1 MFPNWLLVAISIS
14 YIGLLFLMA
23 FLGDKY
29 RGKWFSGQHTII
41 YSLSLGV
48 YCTSWG
54 FLGTAG
60 QAANNSF
67 AYLPVYIAPIL
78 LFIFAW
84 PFIQRVIRVCLKL
97 NITSIAD
104 LLAARFGKSPLLAV
118 VVTFV
123 ALFGTLPYIA
133 LQQKAIVNSYEILR
147 QDHLLSSWQLGLVV
161 SLILAG
167 FTIVFGVRAID
178 VTERHPGMML
188 AIAFESLVKLIAY
201 LTIGIFVSFFLFDSP
216 MEIWQKATEIKPIA
230 TEFTYPNF
238 ISLFGLLIIVMSAF
252 LCLPRQF
259 QVLIVELKSQK
270 HVLWSR
276 WTFPLYVLV
285 FAFFATPLGQAGNIL
300 YGDSL
305 QSDAYVLFLPVFSG
319 DIWLG
324 LFSFLGAISAASSM
338 VIISTIALSTMLS
351 NEIVFPTLF
360 KINNIQSNDFHKF
373 RSHLLNI
380 RKALVL
386 LVIFLSY
393 GMFLIAPPD
402 TLASLGEVAFGA
414 IAQIGPALFAAFL
427 WRRVTLIG
435 VLVGISS
442 GFALWLVLNLLPQL
456 GLYGHPFAGS
466 GYSMT
471 TMATL
476 VGLFVNVMA
485 IWLVSSFTRQ
495 SVHEQMQ
502 IGHFIERPELDKA
515 LPEVPKHVNPTELE
529 LLVARFIGKDKAAQ
543 GFYSFFSCQPQPI
556 QDKNAHNQALIFFTE
571 NMLASVMGSASAR
584 LVLSCALHG
593 RDIAIEDVAQLVEE
607 ASSHR
612 KEFSRSVLHSAIEN
626 ASEGISVIDKDLN
639 LVAWNQ
645 QYLSLF
651 NYPDDLIYIGC
662 PVRQLIE
669 YNLKFGKG
677 YIPNLDEQV
686 ERRLNFLRQ
695 GSRHATERIQPDGKT
710 IRIQGNPIPGGGF
723 VMIFSDIS
731 MYREA
736 EKLLKEKNLDLEAR
750 VFERTKRL
758 EQANLQLAK
767 SNAELAEALQK
778 VEQAH
783 QKKSQYLKACSHDL
797 LQPLSAARLFSSAF
811 VQGGQLSNKQKQ
823 QIGYIDNA
831 LQVANELLL
840 DLNEVSRIEGGTVV
854 PEITEFA
861 LQEVLDSLVEEFSA
875 MANTTEAEFKC
886 IKTKLWV
893 RSDKVLL
900 RRILQNLISNA
911 FRYAGG
917 GRILLGCR
925 RHGDT
930 IAIQV
935 VDDGPGI
942 PDDKQAVIFEQF
954 TRLQHSGHEG
964 VNGLG
969 LGLNI
974 AQGLAELMQHR
985 LTLSSKV
992 NQGSIFSLSLNAVTP
1007 KLVEEHS
1014 SQPDILTLNG
1024 VHVLCV
1030 DDDPN
1035 VLAGMEEL
1043 LKGWKCQV
1051 YTASSAQQAK
1061 ACVGQFASKIDIVLM
1076 DYQLENNQNGL
1087 DLMAELQAMSSRP
1100 IPAILITATIDE
1112 EVVQRTKELGYGYL
1126 RKIIKPIALR
1136 AVMSATLANSLHNNY
1151 SAQPSPHFNLV
1162 DPLTD

>member
-1 MFPNWLLVAISIS
+1 MFPNWLLVTISIS

-23 FLGDKY
+23 FLGDRY
-29 RGKWFSGQHTII
+29 REKLFSQQHTII

-60 QAANNSF
+60 QAASNSF
-67 AYLPVYIAPIL
+67 SYLPVYIAPIL

-123 ALFGTLPYIA
+123 ALVGTLPYIA

-188 AIAFESLVKLIAY
+188 AIAFESFVKLVAY
-201 LTIGIFVSFFLFDSP
+201 LSIGIFVSFYLFDSP
-216 MEIWQKATEIKPIA
+216 LEIWRKASETSPI
-230 TEFTYPNF
+230 TTQFTYPNL
-238 ISLFGLLIIVMSAF
+238 ISMFGLLFIVMSAF

-259 QVLIVELKSQK
+259 QVLIVELKDQK
-270 HVLWSR
+270 HALWSR
-276 WTFPLYVLV
+276 WTFPLYILV
-285 FAFFATPLGQAGNIL
+285 FAFFATPLGQAGNLL

-305 QSDAYVLFLPVFSG
+305 QSDAYVLFLPAFSG
-319 DIWLG
+319 EIWLG

-351 NEIVFPTLF
+351 NEVVFPTLF
-360 KINNIQSNDFHKF
+360 KINNIQSADFHKF

-386 LVIFLSY
+386 FVIFLSY

-435 VLVGISS
+435 VLIGISS
-442 GFALWLVLNLLPQL
+442 GFGLWLVLNLLPQL
-456 GLYGHPFAGS
+456 GMYPHPFAGTE
-466 GYSMT
+466 YSMT
-471 TMATL
+471 TLATL
-476 VGLFVNVMA
+476 VGLFVNITA

-502 IGHFIERPELDKA
+502 IGHFFERTELDK
-515 LPEVPKHVNPTELE
+515 LTPEVPKHVNPTELE
-529 LLVARFIGKDKAAQ
+529 LLVARFVGKDKAAQ
-543 GFYSFFSCQPQPI
+543 GFYTFFSCQPNPI
-556 QDKNAHNQALIFFTE
+556 LDKNSHNQALISFTE

-584 LVLSCALHG
+584 LVISCALHG

-612 KEFSRSVLHSAIEN
+612 TAFSRSVLHSAIEN
-626 ASEGISVIDKDLN
+626 AGEGISVIDKDLN

-645 QYLSLF
+645 YYLKLF
-651 NYPDDLIYIGC
+651 NYPEDLIYIGC

-669 YNLKFGKG
+669 YNLSQGQH
-677 YIPNLDEQV
+677 YPHNLEEQV
-686 ERRLNFLRQ
+686 EKRLTFLRQ
-695 GSRHATERIQPDGKT
+695 GSHHSSERVQADGKT
-710 IRIQGNPIPGGGF
+710 IRIQGNPIPDGGF
-723 VMIFSDIS
+723 VMIFSDIT

-750 VFERTKRL
+750 VFERTKKL
-758 EQANLQLAK
+758 EQTNLQLAK
-767 SNAELAEALQK
+767 SNEELAEALQK
-778 VEQAH
+778 IEQAH

-811 VQGGQLSNKQKQ
+811 VQNGQLSRKQKQ
-823 QIGYIDNA
+823 QIGYIDNS

-840 DLNEVSRIEGGTVV
+840 DLNEVSRIESGTIV
-854 PEITEFA
+854 PEIADFP
-861 LQEVLDSLVEEFSA
+861 LQEVLDSLVDEFSA
-875 MANTTEAEFKC
+875 LATHSQVEFKC
-886 IKTKLWV
+886 VSTRAWI

-911 FRYAGG
+911 FRYAGEG
-917 GRILLGCR
+917 KIVLGCR
-925 RHGDT
+925 HRGDQF
-930 IAIQV
+930 AIQV
-935 VDDGPGI
+935 VDNGPGI
-942 PDDKQAVIFEQF
+942 PDEKQLEIFEQF
-954 TRLQHSGHEG
+954 TRLQHSGHDG

-974 AQGLAELMQHR
+974 AQGLAELMQHN
-985 LTLSSKV
+985 LSLSSKLGS
-992 NQGSIFSLSLNAVTP
+992 GSIFSLQLDKAPPQQQLDTIAP
-1007 KLVEEHS
+1007 KA
-1014 SQPDILTLNG
+1014 DILTLNG
-1024 VHVLCV
+1024 VHVLCI
-1030 DDDPN
+1030 DNDLN
-1035 VLAGMEEL
+1035 VLEGMKAL
-1043 LKGWKCQV
+1043 LTGWKCHV
-1051 YTASSAQQAK
+1051 STASNPDEANKVINQY
-1061 ACVGQFASKIDIVLM
+1061 GSKIDIVLV
-1076 DYQLENNQNGL
+1076 DYQLEDNQNGL
-1087 DLMAELQAMSSRP
+1087 DLMAQLQQKLTKP
-1100 IPAILITATIDE
+1100 VPAILITATIDE
-1112 EVVQRTKELGYGYL
+1112 NVVLQTKALGYGYL

-1136 AVMSATLANSLHNNY
+1136 AVMSATLANSLHTNY
-1151 SAQPSPHFNLV
+1151 SAQTPSY
-1162 DPLTD
+1162 

>member
-1 MFPNWLLVAISIS
+1 MFPNWLLVTISIS

-23 FLGDKY
+23 FIGDKY
-29 RGKWFSGQHTII
+29 RDKLFKQQHKII

-84 PFIQRVIRVCLKL
+84 PFIQRVIRVCLRL

-104 LLAARFGKSPLLAV
+104 LLASRFGKSPLLAV
-118 VVTFV
+118 VVTLV

-167 FTIVFGVRAID
+167 FTIIFGVRAID

-216 MEIWQKATEIKPIA
+216 LEIWRQASAISPIT
-230 TEFTYPNF
+230 TEFAYPNI
-238 ISLFGLLIIVMSAF
+238 ISMFGLLFIVMSAF

-259 QVLIVELKSQK
+259 QVLIVELKEQK
-270 HVLWSR
+270 HALWSR

-305 QSDAYVLFLPVFSG
+305 QSDAYVLFLPTVNG
-319 DIWLG
+319 DLWLG

-351 NEIVFPTLF
+351 NEVVFPTLF
-360 KINNIQSNDFHKF
+360 KINNIHSDDFHKF

-386 LVIFLSY
+386 VVIFMSY

-402 TLASLGEVAFGA
+402 TLSSLGEVAFGA
-414 IAQIGPALFAAFL
+414 IAQIGPALIAAFL

-435 VLVGISS
+435 VLVGISA
-442 GFALWLVLNLLPQL
+442 GFSLWLTLNLLPQL
-456 GLYGHPFAGS
+456 GLYPHPFAGS
-466 GYSMT
+466 DYSMT

-476 VGLFVNVMA
+476 VGLFVNIMA

-502 IGHFIERPELDKA
+502 IAHFIERPELDK
-515 LPEVPKHVNPTELE
+515 LQQEVPKNVNPTELE
-529 LLVARFIGKDKAAQ
+529 LLVARFVGKDKAAQ
-543 GFYSFFSCQPQPI
+543 GFYHFFACQPQPI
-556 QDKNAHNQALIFFTE
+556 VDKNAHNQALIFYTE

-584 LVLSCALHG
+584 LVLSYALNG
-593 RDIAIEDVAQLVEE
+593 RDIAIEDVAQLVEV

-612 KEFSRSVLHSAIEN
+612 MEFSRSVLHSAIEN
-626 ASEGISVIDKDLN
+626 ASEGISVIDRDLK

-645 QYLSLF
+645 HYLNLF

-662 PVRQLIE
+662 PVSQLIE
-669 YNLKFGKG
+669 YNLSVGKR
-677 YIPNLDEQV
+677 YIANLDEQV

-695 GSRHATERIQPDGKT
+695 GSHHSTERVQPDGKT
-710 IRIQGNPIPGGGF
+710 IRIQGNPIPDGGF
-723 VMIFSDIS
+723 VMIFSDITI
-731 MYREA
+731 YREA

-750 VFERTKRL
+750 VHERTKKM
-758 EQANLQLAK
+758 EQANAQLAQ
-767 SNAELAEALQK
+767 SNAELAQALKK

-811 VQGGQLSNKQKQ
+811 VQNGQLSAKQKQ

-840 DLNEVSRIEGGTVV
+840 DLNEVSRIESGTIV
-854 PEITEFA
+854 PEITDFA
-861 LQEVLDSLVEEFSA
+861 LQEVLDSLKEEFSA
-875 MANTTEAEFKC
+875 MAAASKVKFKLINTSV
-886 IKTKLWV
+886 WV
-893 RSDKVLL
+893 CSDKVLL
-900 RRILQNLISNA
+900 RRILQNLVSNA
-911 FRYAGG
+911 FRYAGNG
-917 GRILLGCR
+917 KIVLGCR
-925 RHGDT
+925 RQSAGVLV
-930 IAIQV
+930 QV

-942 PDDKQAVIFEQF
+942 PTDKQAMIFEQF
-954 TRLQHSGHEG
+954 TRLQHSGHDG

-974 AQGLAELMQHR
+974 AQGLAGLLQHQ
-985 LTLSSKV
+985 LTLSSEV
-992 NQGSIFSLSLNAVTP
+992 GSGSIFSLAVQT
-1007 KLVEEHS
+1007 VCA
-1014 SQPDILTLNG
+1014 QPNTTMATQADILTLNG
-1024 VHVLCV
+1024 VHVLVV
-1030 DDDPN
+1030 DNDPN
-1035 VLAGMEEL
+1035 VLKGMTEL
-1043 LKGWKCQV
+1043 LAGWRCQV
-1051 YTASSAQQAK
+1051 YGASTPEQAK
-1061 ACVGQFASKIDIVLM
+1061 ALFKQYVANIDIVLM
-1076 DYQLENNQNGL
+1076 DYQLDDNQNGL
-1087 DLMAELQAMSSRP
+1087 DLMSQLQALSP
-1100 IPAILITATIDE
+1100 HPVPAVLITATIDE
-1112 EVVQRTKELGYGYL
+1112 SVVLQAKSLGYGYL

-1136 AVMSATLANSLHNNY
+1136 AVMSATLASSLHNNY
-1151 SAQPSPHFNLV
+1151 SAPTSTNYVTSEREP
-1162 DPLTD
+1162 

>member
-1 MFPNWLLVAISIS
+1 MFPNWLLVTISIS

-29 RGKWFSGQHTII
+29 REKLFKQQHTII

-60 QAANNSF
+60 QAASNSF
-67 AYLPVYIAPIL
+67 SYLPVYIAPIL
-78 LFIFAW
+78 LFMFAW
-84 PFIQRVIRVCLKL
+84 PFIQRIIRVCLKL

-104 LLAARFGKSPLLAV
+104 LLAARFGKSQLLAT

-133 LQQKAIVNSYEILR
+133 LQLKAIVNSYEILR

-167 FTIVFGVRAID
+167 FTIIFGVRAID

-188 AIAFESLVKLIAY
+188 AIAFESFVKLIAY

-216 MEIWQKATEIKPIA
+216 MDIWRQANETLPVS
-230 TEFTYPNF
+230 TEFTYPNMV
-238 ISLFGLLIIVMSAF
+238 SMFGLLFIVMSAF

-259 QVLIVELKSQK
+259 QVLIVELKEQK
-270 HVLWSR
+270 HALWSR
-276 WTFPLYVLV
+276 WTFPIYILV
-285 FAFFATPLGQAGNIL
+285 FAFFAMPLGQAGNIL

-305 QSDAYVLFLPVFSG
+305 QSDAYVLFLPAFSG
-319 DIWLG
+319 DAWLG

-351 NEIVFPTLF
+351 NEVVFPTLF
-360 KINNIQSNDFHKF
+360 KVTNIQSTDFHKF
-373 RSHLLNI
+373 RTHLLNI
-380 RKALVL
+380 RKALIL
-386 LVIFLSY
+386 FVIFLSY
-393 GMFLIAPPD
+393 GMFLLAPPD

-435 VLVGISS
+435 VLAGISS
-442 GFALWLVLNLLPQL
+442 GFTLWLTLNLLPQL
-456 GLYGHPFAGS
+456 GLYPHPFAGS
-466 GYSMT
+466 EYSMT

-476 VGLFVNVMA
+476 VGLFANITM
-485 IWLVSSFTRQ
+485 IWIVSSFTRQ

-502 IGHFIERPELDKA
+502 IAHFIERPDLAKLQPA
-515 LPEVPKHVNPTELE
+515 LPKYINPTELE
-529 LLVARFIGKDKAAQ
+529 LLVARFIGQEKAAQ
-543 GFYSFFSCQPQPI
+543 GFHAFFSTQQPI
-556 QDKNAHNQALIFFTE
+556 SDKAAHNQALTFYTE

-584 LVLSCALHG
+584 LVISCALNG

-612 KEFSRSVLHSAIEN
+612 TEFSRNVLHSAIEN

-645 QYLSLF
+645 HYLNLF
-651 NYPDDLIYIGC
+651 SYPDDLVYIGC
-662 PVRQLIE
+662 PVKQLIKF
-669 YNLKFGKG
+669 NLSHA
-677 YIPNLDEQV
+677 YPLQHDLAQQV
-686 ERRLNFLRQ
+686 ERRLAYLRQ
-695 GSRHATERIQPDGKT
+695 GSRHSTERVQPDGKT
-710 IRIQGNPIPGGGF
+710 IRIEGNPIPDGGF
-723 VMIFSDIS
+723 VMIFSDIT

-736 EKLLKEKNLDLEAR
+736 EKLLKEQNLDLEAR
-750 VFERTKRL
+750 VYERTKKL
-758 EQANLQLAK
+758 EQANLSLEHTNQ
-767 SNAELAEALQK
+767 ELAVALQK

-811 VQGGQLSNKQKQ
+811 LQDSQLSRKQQQ
-823 QIGYIDNA
+823 QIGYIDNS

-840 DLNEVSRIEGGTVV
+840 DLNEISRIESGTII

-861 LQEVLDSLVEEFSA
+861 LQEVIDSLVDEFGAIAATSSVKFKFI
-875 MANTTEAEFKC
+875 NTQ
-886 IKTKLWV
+886 LWV
-893 RSDKVLL
+893 KSDKVLL

-911 FRYAGG
+911 FRYAGKG
-917 GRILLGCR
+917 KILLGYR
-925 RHGDT
+925 RHGDN
-930 IAIQV
+930 ISIQV

-942 PDDKQAVIFEQF
+942 PKEKQKVIFEQF
-954 TRLQHSGHEG
+954 TRLQHSGHDG

-974 AQGLAELMQHR
+974 SQGLASLLNHQ
-985 LTLSSKV
+985 LTLSSKEEK
-992 NQGSIFSLSLNAVTP
+992 GSIFSLRLTTVQPQQLAP
-1007 KLVEEHS
+1007 KAPV
-1014 SQPDILTLNG
+1014 DILTLNG
-1024 VHVLCV
+1024 VHVSCV
-1030 DDDPN
+1030 DNDPN
-1035 VLAGMEEL
+1035 VLAGMVQL
-1043 LKGWKCQV
+1043 LNSWNCHV
-1051 YTASSAQQAK
+1051 YQASSAQQAK
-1061 ACVGQFASKIDIVLM
+1061 KEFAKHAHKIDIVLM
-1076 DYQLENNQNGL
+1076 DYQLEDDQNGL
-1087 DLMAELQAMSSRP
+1087 NLMLELQQQTDLAL
-1100 IPAILITATIDE
+1100 PAILITATIDE
-1112 EVVQRTKELGYGYL
+1112 TVVNRAKELGYGYL

-1136 AVMSATLANSLHNNY
+1136 AVMSATLAKNLHSNY
-1151 SAQPSPHFNLV
+1151 SASKTSNYTVEEEL
-1162 DPLTD
+1162 

>member
-1 MFPNWLLVAISIS
+1 MFPNWLLVTISIS

-23 FLGDKY
+23 FLGDRY
-29 RGKWFSGQHTII
+29 REKLFKQQHTII

-60 QAANNSF
+60 QAASNSF
-67 AYLPVYIAPIL
+67 SYLPVYIAPIL

-84 PFIQRVIRVCLKL
+84 PFIQRIIRVCLKL

-104 LLAARFGKSPLLAV
+104 LLAARFGKSQLLAT

-133 LQQKAIVNSYEILR
+133 LQLKAIVNSYEILR

-167 FTIVFGVRAID
+167 FTIIFGVRAID

-188 AIAFESLVKLIAY
+188 AIAFESFVKLIAY

-216 MEIWQKATEIKPIA
+216 MDIWRQANETLPVS
-230 TEFTYPNF
+230 TEFTYPNMV
-238 ISLFGLLIIVMSAF
+238 SMFGLLFIVMSAF

-259 QVLIVELKSQK
+259 QVLIVELKEQK
-270 HVLWSR
+270 HALWSR
-276 WTFPLYVLV
+276 WTFPLYILV
-285 FAFFATPLGQAGNIL
+285 FAFFAMPLGQAGSIL

-305 QSDAYVLFLPVFSG
+305 QSDAYVLFLPAFSG
-319 DIWLG
+319 DAWLG

-351 NEIVFPTLF
+351 NEVVFPTLF
-360 KINNIQSNDFHKF
+360 KVTNIQSTDFHKF

-380 RKALVL
+380 RKGLIL
-386 LVIFLSY
+386 FVIFLSY
-393 GMFLIAPPD
+393 GMFLLAPPD

-435 VLVGISS
+435 VLAGISS
-442 GFALWLVLNLLPQL
+442 GFTLWLTLNLFPQL
-456 GLYGHPFAGS
+456 GLYSHPFAGS
-466 GYSMT
+466 EYSMT

-476 VGLFVNVMA
+476 VGLFANITM
-485 IWLVSSFTRQ
+485 IWIVSSFTRQ

-502 IGHFIERPELDKA
+502 IAHFIERPDLAKLQPA
-515 LPEVPKHVNPTELE
+515 LPKYINPTELE
-529 LLVARFIGKDKAAQ
+529 LLVARFIGKEKATQGFHAFFSAQQPISDKAA
-543 GFYSFFSCQPQPI
+543 Y
-556 QDKNAHNQALIFFTE
+556 NQALTFHTE

-584 LVLSCALHG
+584 LVISCALNG

-612 KEFSRSVLHSAIEN
+612 TEFSRSVLHSAIEN

-645 QYLSLF
+645 HYLNLF
-651 NYPDDLIYIGC
+651 SYPDDLVYIGS
-662 PVRQLIE
+662 PVKQLIKF
-669 YNLKFGKG
+669 NLSHA
-677 YIPNLDEQV
+677 YPLQHDLAQQV
-686 ERRLNFLRQ
+686 ERRLAYLRQ
-695 GSRHATERIQPDGKT
+695 GSRHSTERVQPDGKT
-710 IRIQGNPIPGGGF
+710 IRIEGNPIPDGGF

-736 EKLLKEKNLDLEAR
+736 EKLLKEQNLDLEAR
-750 VFERTKRL
+750 VYERTKKL
-758 EQANLQLAK
+758 EQANLSLEHTNQ
-767 SNAELAEALQK
+767 ELAVALQK

-811 VQGGQLSNKQKQ
+811 LQDSQLSRKQQQ
-823 QIGYIDNA
+823 QIGYIDNS

-840 DLNEVSRIEGGTVV
+840 DLNEISRIESGTII

-861 LQEVLDSLVEEFSA
+861 LQEVIDSLVDEFGAIAATSSVKFKFI
-875 MANTTEAEFKC
+875 NTQ
-886 IKTKLWV
+886 LWV

-911 FRYAGG
+911 FRYAGKG
-917 GRILLGCR
+917 KILLGYR
-925 RHGDT
+925 RHGDD
-930 IAIQV
+930 ISIQV

-942 PDDKQAVIFEQF
+942 PKEKQKVIFEQF
-954 TRLQHSGHEG
+954 TRLQHSGHDG

-974 AQGLAELMQHR
+974 SQGLASLLNHQ
-985 LTLSSKV
+985 LTLSSKEEH
-992 NQGSIFSLSLNAVTP
+992 GSIFSLRLATVKPQQLIP
-1007 KLVEEHS
+1007 KAPV
-1014 SQPDILTLNG
+1014 DILTLSG

-1030 DDDPN
+1030 DNDLN
-1035 VLAGMEEL
+1035 VLAGMVQL
-1043 LKGWKCQV
+1043 LQSWNCRV
-1051 YTASSAQQAK
+1051 YQASSAQQAK
-1061 ACVGQFASKIDIVLM
+1061 QEFAKHAHKIDIVLM
-1076 DYQLENNQNGL
+1076 DYQLEDDHNGL
-1087 DLMAELQAMSSRP
+1087 NLMQELRQQTDLAL
-1100 IPAILITATIDE
+1100 PAILITATIDE
-1112 EVVQRTKELGYGYL
+1112 TVVNRAKELGYGYL

-1136 AVMSATLANSLHNNY
+1136 AVMSATLAKNLHSNY
-1151 SAQPSPHFNLV
+1151 ATSKTSNYTV
-1162 DPLTD
+1162 DEEL

>member
-1 MFPNWLLVAISIS
+1 MFPNWLLVTISIS

-29 RGKWFSGQHTII
+29 REKLFKQQHTII

-60 QAANNSF
+60 QAADNSF
-67 AYLPVYIAPIL
+67 SYLPVYIAPVL

-84 PFIQRVIRVCLKL
+84 PFIQRIIRVCLKL

-104 LLAARFGKSPLLAV
+104 LLAARFGKSQQLAM

-133 LQQKAIVNSYEILR
+133 LQLKAIVNSYEILR

-161 SLILAG
+161 SFILAG
-167 FTIVFGVRAID
+167 FTIIFGVRAID

-188 AIAFESLVKLIAY
+188 AIAFESFVKLVAY
-201 LTIGIFVSFFLFDSP
+201 LTIGVFVSFFLFDSP
-216 MEIWQKATEIKPIA
+216 MEIWRQSSEMSDTS
-230 TEFTYPNF
+230 TSFNYPNMV
-238 ISLFGLLIIVMSAF
+238 SMFGLLFIVTSAF

-259 QVLIVELKSQK
+259 QVLIVELKEQK
-270 HVLWSR
+270 HAIWSR
-276 WTFPLYVLV
+276 WTFPLYILV

-300 YGDSL
+300 YGDSM
-305 QSDAYVLFLPVFSG
+305 QSDAYVLFLPAFSG
-319 DIWLG
+319 DAWLG

-351 NEIVFPTLF
+351 NEVVFPTLF
-360 KINNIQSNDFHKF
+360 KVTNIQSTNFHKF

-380 RKALVL
+380 RKALILV
-386 LVIFLSY
+386 VIFLSY
-393 GMFLIAPPD
+393 GMFLVAPPD

-427 WRRVTLIG
+427 WRRVTLVG
-435 VLVGISS
+435 VLSGIIS
-442 GFALWLVLNLLPQL
+442 GFSLWFCLNLLPQL
-456 GLYGHPFAGS
+456 GLYSHPFAGS
-466 GYSMT
+466 EYSMT

-476 VGLFVNVMA
+476 LGLFVNITM
-485 IWLVSSFTRQ
+485 IWLLSSFTRQ

-502 IGHFIERPELDKA
+502 IAHFIERPDLDK
-515 LPEVPKHVNPTELE
+515 LQPNISRQINPTELE
-529 LLVARFIGKDKAAQ
+529 LLAARFVGKDKAAQ
-543 GFYSFFSCQPQPI
+543 GFHGFFSNQVQPVT
-556 QDKNAHNQALIFFTE
+556 DKASYNQALIFYTE

-584 LVLSCALHG
+584 LVISCALNG
-593 RDIAIEDVAQLVEE
+593 RDIAIEDVAQLVEQ

-612 KEFSRSVLHSAIEN
+612 TEFSRSVLHSAIEN
-626 ASEGISVIDKDLN
+626 ASEGISVIDKELN

-645 QYLSLF
+645 HYLNLF
-651 NYPDDLIYIGC
+651 NYPEELVYIGS
-662 PVRQLIE
+662 PVSQLIE
-669 YNLKFGKG
+669 YNLSHSHRFQHD
-677 YIPNLDEQV
+677 LQQQV
-686 ERRLNFLRQ
+686 ERRLNYLRQ
-695 GSRHATERIQPDGKT
+695 GSRHSTERIQPDGKT
-710 IRIQGNPIPGGGF
+710 IRIEGNPIPDGGF
-723 VMIFSDIS
+723 VMIFSDIT

-750 VFERTKRL
+750 VFERTKKL
-758 EQANLQLAK
+758 EQANLDLEK
-767 SNAELAEALQK
+767 SNQELADALNK
-778 VEQAH
+778 IEQAH

-811 VQGGQLSNKQKQ
+811 VQDSQLTVKQQQ
-823 QIGYIDNA
+823 QIGYIDNS

-840 DLNEVSRIEGGTVV
+840 DLNEVSRIESGTVV

-861 LQEVLDSLVEEFSA
+861 LQELIDSLVDEFGAIAQSSQVKFRHI
-875 MANTTEAEFKC
+875 TTKM
-886 IKTKLWV
+886 WV
-893 RSDKVLL
+893 RSDKTLL

-911 FRYAGG
+911 FRYAGDG
-917 GRILLGCR
+917 TILLGYR
-925 RHGDT
+925 RQEDKLS
-930 IAIQV
+930 IQV

-942 PDDKQAVIFEQF
+942 PTDKQAVIFEQF

-974 AQGLAELMQHR
+974 AQGLAHILSHR
-985 LTLSSKV
+985 LTLSS
-992 NQGSIFSLSLNAVTP
+992 NLGQGSIFSLQLDTVQPHQITTSKTP
-1007 KLVEEHS
+1007 V
-1014 SQPDILTLNG
+1014 DILTLSG

-1030 DDDPN
+1030 DNDPN
-1035 VLAGMEEL
+1035 VLAGMVEL
-1043 LKGWKCQV
+1043 LQSWKCHV
-1051 YTASSAQQAK
+1051 YQATSAQQAK
-1061 ACVGQFASKIDIVLM
+1061 TLFSQHAAHIDIVLM
-1076 DYQLENNQNGL
+1076 DYQLEDNQNGL
-1087 DLMAELQAMSSRP
+1087 NLMQQLQAESDLP
-1100 IPAILITATIDE
+1100 LPAILITATIDE
-1112 EVVQRTKELGYGYL
+1112 AVVLRAKEMGYGYL

-1136 AVMSATLANSLHNNY
+1136 AVMSATLARSLRKNY
-1151 SAQPSPHFNLV
+1151 AAPP
-1162 DPLTD
+1162 TI

>member
-1 MFPNWLLVAISIS
+1 MFPNWLLVTISIS

-29 RGKWFSGQHTII
+29 REKLFKQQHTII

-60 QAANNSF
+60 QAASNSF
-67 AYLPVYIAPIL
+67 SYLPVYIAPIL
-78 LFIFAW
+78 LFMFAW
-84 PFIQRVIRVCLKL
+84 PFIQRIIRVCLKL

-104 LLAARFGKSPLLAV
+104 LLAARFGKSQLLAT

-133 LQQKAIVNSYEILR
+133 LQLKAIVNSYEILR

-167 FTIVFGVRAID
+167 FTIIFGVRAID

-188 AIAFESLVKLIAY
+188 AIAFESFVKLIAY

-216 MEIWQKATEIKPIA
+216 MDIWRQANETLPVS
-230 TEFTYPNF
+230 TEFTYPNMV
-238 ISLFGLLIIVMSAF
+238 SMFGLLFIVMSAF

-259 QVLIVELKSQK
+259 QVLIVELKEQK
-270 HVLWSR
+270 HALWSR
-276 WTFPLYVLV
+276 WTFPLYILV
-285 FAFFATPLGQAGNIL
+285 FAFFAMPLGQAGNIL

-305 QSDAYVLFLPVFSG
+305 QSDAYVLFLPAFSG
-319 DIWLG
+319 DAWLG

-351 NEIVFPTLF
+351 NEVVFPTLF
-360 KINNIQSNDFHKF
+360 KITNIQSTDFHKF
-373 RSHLLNI
+373 RTHLLNI
-380 RKALVL
+380 RKALIL
-386 LVIFLSY
+386 FVIFLSY
-393 GMFLIAPPD
+393 GMFLLAPPD

-435 VLVGISS
+435 VLAGISS
-442 GFALWLVLNLLPQL
+442 GFTLWLTLNLLPQL
-456 GLYGHPFAGS
+456 GLYPHPFAGS
-466 GYSMT
+466 EYSMT
-471 TMATL
+471 TMATM
-476 VGLFVNVMA
+476 VGLFANITM
-485 IWLVSSFTRQ
+485 IWIVSSFTRQ

-502 IGHFIERPELDKA
+502 IGHFIERPDLAKLQPA
-515 LPEVPKHVNPTELE
+515 LPKYINPTELE
-529 LLVARFIGKDKAAQ
+529 LLVARFIGQEKAAQ
-543 GFYSFFSCQPQPI
+543 GFHAFFSTQQPI
-556 QDKNAHNQALIFFTE
+556 SDKAAHNQALTFYTE

-584 LVLSCALHG
+584 LVISYALNG

-612 KEFSRSVLHSAIEN
+612 TEFSRSVLHSAIEN

-645 QYLSLF
+645 HYLNLF
-651 NYPDDLIYIGC
+651 SYPDDLVYIGC
-662 PVRQLIE
+662 PVKQLIE
-669 YNLKFGKG
+669 FNLSHA
-677 YIPNLDEQV
+677 YPLQHDLVQQV
-686 ERRLNFLRQ
+686 ERRLAYLRQ
-695 GSRHATERIQPDGKT
+695 GSRHSTERLQPDGKT
-710 IRIQGNPIPGGGF
+710 IRIEGNPIPDGGF
-723 VMIFSDIS
+723 VMIFSDIT

-736 EKLLKEKNLDLEAR
+736 EKLLKEQNLDLEAR
-750 VFERTKRL
+750 VYERTKKL
-758 EQANLQLAK
+758 EQANLSLEHTNQ
-767 SNAELAEALQK
+767 ELAVALQK

-811 VQGGQLSNKQKQ
+811 LQDSQLTSKQQQ
-823 QIGYIDNA
+823 QIGYIDNS

-840 DLNEVSRIEGGTVV
+840 DLNEISRIESGTII

-861 LQEVLDSLVEEFSA
+861 LQEVIDSLVDEFGAIAATSSVK
-875 MANTTEAEFKC
+875 FKF
-886 IKTKLWV
+886 IKTQLWV

-911 FRYAGG
+911 FRYAGKG
-917 GRILLGCR
+917 KILLGYR
-925 RHGDT
+925 RQGEC
-930 IAIQV
+930 ISIQV

-942 PDDKQAVIFEQF
+942 PKEKQKVIFEQF
-954 TRLQHSGHEG
+954 TRLQHSGHDG

-974 AQGLAELMQHR
+974 SQGLASLLTHQ
-985 LTLSSKV
+985 LTLSSKEE
-992 NQGSIFSLSLNAVTP
+992 QGSIFSLQLATVKPQQLAP
-1007 KLVEEHS
+1007 KAPV
-1014 SQPDILTLNG
+1014 DILTLNG
-1024 VHVLCV
+1024 VHVFCV
-1030 DDDPN
+1030 DNDPN
-1035 VLAGMEEL
+1035 VLAGMVQL
-1043 LKGWKCQV
+1043 LKSWNCHV
-1051 YTASSAQQAK
+1051 YQASSAQQAK
-1061 ACVGQFASKIDIVLM
+1061 REFAKHAHKIDIVLM
-1076 DYQLENNQNGL
+1076 DYQLEDDHNGL
-1087 DLMAELQAMSSRP
+1087 NLMLELQQQTDLAL
-1100 IPAILITATIDE
+1100 PAILITATIDE
-1112 EVVQRTKELGYGYL
+1112 TVVNRAKELGYGYL

-1136 AVMSATLANSLHNNY
+1136 AVMSATLAKNLHSNY
-1151 SAQPSPHFNLV
+1151 AASKTSNYTVEEDL
-1162 DPLTD
+1162 

>member
-1 MFPNWLLVAISIS
+1 MFPNWLLVTISIS

-29 RGKWFSGQHTII
+29 REKLFKQQHTII

-60 QAANNSF
+60 QAASNSF
-67 AYLPVYIAPIL
+67 SYLPVYIAPIL

-84 PFIQRVIRVCLKL
+84 PFIQRIIRVCLKL

-104 LLAARFGKSPLLAV
+104 LLAARFGKSQLLAT
-118 VVTFV
+118 VVTLV

-133 LQQKAIVNSYEILR
+133 LQLKAIVNSYEILR

-167 FTIVFGVRAID
+167 FTIIFGVRAID

-188 AIAFESLVKLIAY
+188 AIAFESFVKLIAY

-216 MEIWQKATEIKPIA
+216 MDIWRQANETLPVS
-230 TEFTYPNF
+230 TEFTYPNMV
-238 ISLFGLLIIVMSAF
+238 SMFGLLFIVMSAF

-259 QVLIVELKSQK
+259 QVLIVELKEQK
-270 HVLWSR
+270 HALWSR
-276 WTFPLYVLV
+276 WTFPLYILV
-285 FAFFATPLGQAGNIL
+285 FAFFAMPLGQAGNIL

-305 QSDAYVLFLPVFSG
+305 QSDAYVLFLPAFSG
-319 DIWLG
+319 DAWLG

-351 NEIVFPTLF
+351 NEVVFPTLF
-360 KINNIQSNDFHKF
+360 KVTNIQSTDFHKF

-380 RKALVL
+380 RKGLIL
-386 LVIFLSY
+386 FVIFLSY
-393 GMFLIAPPD
+393 GMFLLAPPD

-435 VLVGISS
+435 VLAGISS
-442 GFALWLVLNLLPQL
+442 GFTLWLTLNLFPQL
-456 GLYGHPFAGS
+456 GLYAHPFAGS
-466 GYSMT
+466 EYSMT

-476 VGLFVNVMA
+476 VGLFANITM
-485 IWLVSSFTRQ
+485 IWIVSSFTRQ

-502 IGHFIERPELDKA
+502 IAHFIERPDLAKLQPA
-515 LPEVPKHVNPTELE
+515 LPKYINPTELE
-529 LLVARFIGKDKAAQ
+529 LLVARFIGKEKATQGFHAFFSAQQPISDKAA
-543 GFYSFFSCQPQPI
+543 Y
-556 QDKNAHNQALIFFTE
+556 NQALTFHTE
-571 NMLASVMGSASAR
+571 NMLASVMGAASAR
-584 LVLSCALHG
+584 LVISCALNGHN
-593 RDIAIEDVAQLVEE
+593 IAIEDVAQLVEE

-612 KEFSRSVLHSAIEN
+612 TEFSRSVLHSAIEN

-645 QYLSLF
+645 HYLNLF
-651 NYPDDLIYIGC
+651 SYPDDLVYIGC
-662 PVRQLIE
+662 PVKQLIKF
-669 YNLKFGKG
+669 NLSHA
-677 YIPNLDEQV
+677 YPLQHDLAQQV
-686 ERRLNFLRQ
+686 ERRLAYLRQ
-695 GSRHATERIQPDGKT
+695 GSRHSTERVQPDGKT
-710 IRIQGNPIPGGGF
+710 IRIEGNPIPDGGF

-736 EKLLKEKNLDLEAR
+736 EKLLKEQNLDLEAR
-750 VFERTKRL
+750 VYERTKKL
-758 EQANLQLAK
+758 EQANLSLEHTNQ
-767 SNAELAEALQK
+767 ELAVALQK

-811 VQGGQLSNKQKQ
+811 LQDSQLSRKQQQ
-823 QIGYIDNA
+823 QIGYIDNS

-840 DLNEVSRIEGGTVV
+840 DLNEISRIESGTII

-861 LQEVLDSLVEEFSA
+861 LQEVIDSLVDEFGAIAATSSVKFKFI
-875 MANTTEAEFKC
+875 NTQ
-886 IKTKLWV
+886 LWV

-911 FRYAGG
+911 FRYAGKG
-917 GRILLGCR
+917 KILLGYR
-925 RHGDT
+925 RHAGG
-930 IAIQV
+930 ISIQV

-942 PDDKQAVIFEQF
+942 PKEKQKVIFEQF
-954 TRLQHSGHEG
+954 TRLQHSGHDG

-974 AQGLAELMQHR
+974 SQGLASLLNHQ
-985 LTLSSKV
+985 LTLSSKEEH
-992 NQGSIFSLSLNAVTP
+992 GSIFSLRLATVQPQQQLAP
-1007 KLVEEHS
+1007 KAPV
-1014 SQPDILTLNG
+1014 DILTLNG

-1030 DDDPN
+1030 DNDPN
-1035 VLAGMEEL
+1035 VLAGMVQL
-1043 LKGWKCQV
+1043 LKSWNCYV
-1051 YTASSAQQAK
+1051 YQASSAQQAK
-1061 ACVGQFASKIDIVLM
+1061 AKFAKHGHKIDIVLM
-1076 DYQLENNQNGL
+1076 DYQLEDDQNGL
-1087 DLMAELQAMSSRP
+1087 NLMLELQQQTDLAL
-1100 IPAILITATIDE
+1100 PAILITATIDE
-1112 EVVQRTKELGYGYL
+1112 TVVNRAKELGYGYL

-1136 AVMSATLANSLHNNY
+1136 AVMSATLAKNLHSNY
-1151 SAQPSPHFNLV
+1151 AASKTSNYTVEEDL
-1162 DPLTD
+1162 

>member
-1 MFPNWLLVAISIS
+1 MFPNWLLVTISIS

-29 RGKWFSGQHTII
+29 REKLFKQQHTII

-60 QAANNSF
+60 QAASNSF
-67 AYLPVYIAPIL
+67 SYLPVYIAPIL
-78 LFIFAW
+78 LFMFAW
-84 PFIQRVIRVCLKL
+84 PFIQRIIRVCLKL

-104 LLAARFGKSPLLAV
+104 LLAARFGKSQLLAT

-133 LQQKAIVNSYEILR
+133 LQLKAIVNSYEILR

-167 FTIVFGVRAID
+167 FTIIFGVRAID

-188 AIAFESLVKLIAY
+188 AIAFESFVKLIAY

-216 MEIWQKATEIKPIA
+216 IDIWRQANETLPVS
-230 TEFTYPNF
+230 TEFTYPNMV
-238 ISLFGLLIIVMSAF
+238 SMFGLLFIVMSAF

-259 QVLIVELKSQK
+259 QVLIVELKEQK
-270 HVLWSR
+270 HALWSR
-276 WTFPLYVLV
+276 WTFPIYILV
-285 FAFFATPLGQAGNIL
+285 FAFFAMPLGQAGNIL

-305 QSDAYVLFLPVFSG
+305 QSDAYVLFLPAFSG
-319 DIWLG
+319 DAWLG

-351 NEIVFPTLF
+351 NEVVFPTLF
-360 KINNIQSNDFHKF
+360 KVSNIQSTDFHKF

-380 RKALVL
+380 RKGLIL
-386 LVIFLSY
+386 FVIFLSY
-393 GMFLIAPPD
+393 GMFLLAPPD

-435 VLVGISS
+435 VLAGISC
-442 GFALWLVLNLLPQL
+442 GFSLWLSLNLLPQL
-456 GLYGHPFAGS
+456 GVYPHPFAGS
-466 GYSMT
+466 EYSMT

-476 VGLFVNVMA
+476 VGLFANITM
-485 IWLVSSFTRQ
+485 IWIVSSFTRQ

-502 IGHFIERPELDKA
+502 IAHFIERPDLARLQPA
-515 LPEVPKHVNPTELE
+515 LPKYINPTELE
-529 LLVARFIGKDKAAQ
+529 LLVARFIGQEKAAQ
-543 GFYSFFSCQPQPI
+543 GFQAFFSTQEPI
-556 QDKNAHNQALIFFTE
+556 SDKAAHNQALTFYTE

-584 LVLSCALHG
+584 LVISYALNG

-612 KEFSRSVLHSAIEN
+612 TEFSRSVLHSAIEN

-645 QYLSLF
+645 HYLNLF
-651 NYPDDLIYIGC
+651 SYPDDLVYIGC
-662 PVRQLIE
+662 PVKQLIE
-669 YNLKFGKG
+669 FNLSHA
-677 YIPNLDEQV
+677 YPLQHDLTLQV
-686 ERRLNFLRQ
+686 ERRLAYLRQ
-695 GSRHATERIQPDGKT
+695 GSRHSTERVQPDGKT
-710 IRIQGNPIPGGGF
+710 IRIEGNPIPDGGF
-723 VMIFSDIS
+723 VMIFSDIT

-736 EKLLKEKNLDLEAR
+736 EKLLKEQNLDLEAR
-750 VFERTKRL
+750 VYERTKKL
-758 EQANLQLAK
+758 EQANLSLEHTNQ
-767 SNAELAEALQK
+767 ELAVALQK

-811 VQGGQLSNKQKQ
+811 LQDSQLTSKQQQ
-823 QIGYIDNA
+823 QIGYIDNS

-840 DLNEVSRIEGGTVV
+840 DLNEISRIESGTII

-861 LQEVLDSLVEEFSA
+861 LQEVIDSLVDEFGA
-875 MANTTEAEFKC
+875 IATTSSVKFKF
-886 IKTKLWV
+886 IKTQLWV

-911 FRYAGG
+911 FRYAGKG
-917 GRILLGCR
+917 KILLGYR
-925 RHGDT
+925 RHGDN
-930 IAIQV
+930 ISIQV

-942 PDDKQAVIFEQF
+942 PKEKQKAIFEQF
-954 TRLQHSGHEG
+954 TRLQHSGHDG

-974 AQGLAELMQHR
+974 SQGLASLLNHQ
-985 LTLSSKV
+985 LTLSSKEEH
-992 NQGSIFSLSLNAVTP
+992 GSIFSLRLTTVQPQQLAP
-1007 KLVEEHS
+1007 KAPV
-1014 SQPDILTLNG
+1014 DILTLNG

-1030 DDDPN
+1030 DNDPN
-1035 VLAGMEEL
+1035 VLAGMVQL
-1043 LKGWKCQV
+1043 LQSWHCRV
-1051 YTASSAQQAK
+1051 YQASSAQQAK
-1061 ACVGQFASKIDIVLM
+1061 IMFAKYAHKIDIVLM
-1076 DYQLENNQNGL
+1076 DYQLEDDLNGL
-1087 DLMAELQAMSSRP
+1087 DLMQELQQQTDLP
-1100 IPAILITATIDE
+1100 LPGILITATIDE
-1112 EVVQRTKELGYGYL
+1112 TVVNRAKKLGYGYL

-1136 AVMSATLANSLHNNY
+1136 AVMSSTLAKNLRSNY
-1151 SAQPSPHFNLV
+1151 AASKTPKYTAEEEL
-1162 DPLTD
+1162 

>member
-1 MFPNWLLVAISIS
+1 MFPNWLLVVISIS

-29 RGKWFSGQHTII
+29 REKLFSKQHTVI

-67 AYLPVYIAPIL
+67 SYLPVYIAPIL

-84 PFIQRVIRVCLKL
+84 PFIQRVIRVCLRL

-123 ALFGTLPYIA
+123 ALVGTLPYIA

-167 FTIVFGVRAID
+167 FTIIFGVRAID

-188 AIAFESLVKLIAY
+188 AIAFESFVKLIAY
-201 LTIGIFVSFFLFDSP
+201 LTIGLFVSFYLFDSP
-216 MEIWQKATEIKPIA
+216 LDIWRQASENTLI
-230 TEFTYPNF
+230 TTQFTYPNL
-238 ISLFGLLIIVMSAF
+238 ISMFGLLFIVMSAF

-259 QVLIVELKSQK
+259 QVLIVELKEQK
-270 HVLWSR
+270 HALWSR
-276 WTFPLYVLV
+276 WTFPLYILV

-305 QSDAYVLFLPVFSG
+305 KSDAYVLFLPAFSG
-319 DIWLG
+319 ELWLG

-351 NEIVFPTLF
+351 NEVVFPTLF
-360 KINNIQSNDFHKF
+360 KIDNIQSADFYKF

-386 LVIFLSY
+386 FVIFLSY

-435 VLVGISS
+435 VLVGITS
-442 GFALWLVLNLLPQL
+442 GFCLWLILNLLPQL
-456 GLYGHPFAGS
+456 GLYPHPFAGS
-466 GYSMT
+466 EFSMT

-476 VGLFVNVMA
+476 LGLLVNIIA

-502 IGHFIERPELDKA
+502 IAHFIERPDLDKLQQA
-515 LPEVPKHVNPTELE
+515 VPRNVNPTELE
-529 LLVARFIGKDKAAQ
+529 LLVARFVGKDKAAQ
-543 GFYSFFSCQPQPI
+543 GFYNFFSCQPQPI
-556 QDKNAHNQALIFFTE
+556 IDKNAHNQALIFYTE

-584 LVLSCALHG
+584 LVISYALKG
-593 RDIAIEDVAQLVEE
+593 RAIAIEDVAQLVEV
-607 ASSHR
+607 ASNHR
-612 KEFSRSVLHSAIEN
+612 MEFSRSVLHSAIEN
-626 ASEGISVIDKDLN
+626 ASEGISVIDSELK

-645 QYLSLF
+645 HYLNLF
-651 NYPDDLIYIGC
+651 NYPEDLIYIGC
-662 PVRQLIE
+662 PVSQLIK
-669 YNLKFGKG
+669 YNLSVGSH
-677 YIPNLDEQV
+677 YVSNLDEQV
-686 ERRLNFLRQ
+686 QRRLDFLRQ
-695 GSRHATERIQPDGKT
+695 GSRHSTERIQADGKT
-710 IRIQGNPIPGGGF
+710 IRIQGNPIPDGGF
-723 VMIFSDIS
+723 VMIFSDIT

-750 VFERTKRL
+750 VYERTKRL
-758 EQANLQLAK
+758 EQANMQLAQ
-767 SNAELAEALQK
+767 SNAELADALQK

-811 VQGGQLSNKQKQ
+811 VHNGPLSTKQRQ

-840 DLNEVSRIEGGTVV
+840 DLNEVSRIESGTIV
-854 PEITEFA
+854 PEMSAFP
-861 LQEVLDSLVEEFSA
+861 LQEVLDSLVEEFGAIATRSKVKF
-875 MANTTEAEFKC
+875 TS
-886 IKTKLWV
+886 IKTTAWV
-893 RSDKVLL
+893 NSDKVLL

-911 FRYAGG
+911 FRYAAGG
-917 GRILLGCR
+917 KIVLGCR
-925 RHGDT
+925 RKGED
-930 IAIQV
+930 ILIQV
-935 VDDGPGI
+935 VDNGPGI
-942 PDDKQAVIFEQF
+942 PADKQTVIFEQF

-974 AQGLAELMQHR
+974 AQGLTGLLHHK
-985 LTLSSKV
+985 LTLSSAV
-992 NQGSIFSLSLNAVTP
+992 NRGSIFSLEVATVVAKP
-1007 KLVEEHS
+1007 KAIIANKL
-1014 SQPDILTLNG
+1014 DILSLNG
-1024 VHVLCV
+1024 VHVLCI
-1030 DDDPN
+1030 DNDPN

-1043 LKGWKCQV
+1043 LLGWKCQV
-1051 YTASSAQQAK
+1051 YSAASAQQAK
-1061 ACVGQFASKIDIVLM
+1061 AIFKQHSAKIDILLV
-1076 DYQLENNQNGL
+1076 DYQLDDNLNGL
-1087 DLMAELQAMSSRP
+1087 DLMSEIEQLSP
-1100 IPAILITATIDE
+1100 HPVPAILITATIDE
-1112 EVVQRTKELGYGYL
+1112 SVVLRAKAQGYGYL

-1136 AVMSATLANSLHNNY
+1136 AVMSATLANRLHNNY
-1151 SAQPSPHFNLV
+1151 SSTTAASYSTPEV
-1162 DPLTD
+1162 E

>member
-1 MFPNWLLVAISIS
+1 MFPNWLLVTISIS

-23 FLGDKY
+23 FLGDRY
-29 RGKWFSGQHTII
+29 REKLFKQQHTII

-60 QAANNSF
+60 QAASNSF
-67 AYLPVYIAPIL
+67 SYLPVYIAPIL
-78 LFIFAW
+78 LFMFAW
-84 PFIQRVIRVCLKL
+84 PFIQRIIRVCLKL

-104 LLAARFGKSPLLAV
+104 LLAARFGKSQLLAI

-133 LQQKAIVNSYEILR
+133 LQLKAIVNSYEILR

-167 FTIVFGVRAID
+167 FTIIFGVRAID

-188 AIAFESLVKLIAY
+188 AIAFESFVKLIAY

-216 MEIWQKATEIKPIA
+216 LDIWRQANEASPVS
-230 TEFTYPNF
+230 TEFTYPNMV
-238 ISLFGLLIIVMSAF
+238 SMFGLLFIVMSAF

-259 QVLIVELKSQK
+259 QVLIVELKEQK
-270 HVLWSR
+270 HAIWSR
-276 WTFPLYVLV
+276 WTFPLYILV

-305 QSDAYVLFLPVFSG
+305 QSDAYVLFLPAFSG
-319 DIWLG
+319 QAWLG

-351 NEIVFPTLF
+351 NEVVFPTLF
-360 KINNIQSNDFHKF
+360 KVSNIQSTDFNKF

-380 RKALVL
+380 RKGLIL

-393 GMFLIAPPD
+393 GMFLLAPPD

-435 VLVGISS
+435 VLAGIIS
-442 GFALWLVLNLLPQL
+442 GFSLWLTLNLLPQL
-456 GLYGHPFAGS
+456 GLYNHPFAAS
-466 GYSMT
+466 EYSMT

-476 VGLFVNVMA
+476 VGLFVNIIM
-485 IWLVSSFTRQ
+485 IWIVSSFTRQ

-502 IGHFIERPELDKA
+502 IAHFIERPDLGKLQSA
-515 LPEVPKHVNPTELE
+515 VPKYINPTELE
-529 LLVARFIGKDKAAQ
+529 LLVARFVGKDKAAHGFQ
-543 GFYSFFSCQPQPI
+543 AFYSSQEQPVI
-556 QDKNAHNQALIFFTE
+556 DKAAHNQTLIFYTE

-584 LVLSCALHG
+584 LVISCALNG
-593 RDIAIEDVAQLVEE
+593 RGIAIEDVAQLVEE

-612 KEFSRSVLHSAIEN
+612 TEFSRSVLHSAIEN
-626 ASEGISVIDKDLN
+626 ASEGISVIDRELN

-645 QYLSLF
+645 HYLKLF
-651 NYPDDLIYIGC
+651 NYPEDLVYIGC
-662 PVRQLIE
+662 PVKQLIK
-669 YNLKFGKG
+669 YNLSHGQHFKHD
-677 YIPNLDEQV
+677 LTQQV
-686 ERRLNFLRQ
+686 ERRLAYLRQ
-695 GSRHATERIQPDGKT
+695 GSRHSTERLQPDGKT
-710 IRIQGNPIPGGGF
+710 IRIEGNPIPDGGF
-723 VMIFSDIS
+723 VMIFSDIT

-750 VFERTKRL
+750 VYERTKKL
-758 EQANLQLAK
+758 EQANLSLEH
-767 SNAELAEALQK
+767 SNQELAVALQK

-811 VQGGQLSNKQKQ
+811 VQNGQLSNKQKQ
-823 QIGYIDNA
+823 QMGYIDNS

-840 DLNEVSRIEGGTVV
+840 DLNEISRIESGIIV

-861 LQEVLDSLVEEFSA
+861 LQEVIDSLVDEFGA
-875 MANTTEAEFKC
+875 IAATEDVKFKHINTQ
-886 IKTKLWV
+886 IWV
-893 RSDKVLL
+893 SSDKVLL

-911 FRYAGG
+911 FRYAGKG
-917 GRILLGCR
+917 KILLGYR
-925 RHGDT
+925 RIGDC
-930 IAIQV
+930 ISIQV

-942 PDDKQAVIFEQF
+942 PAEKQAVIFEQF

-974 AQGLAELMQHR
+974 AQGLASLLSHQ
-985 LTLSSKV
+985 LALSSTV
-992 NQGSIFSLSLNAVTP
+992 NRGSIFSLQLKTVLAKAESIVKAP
-1007 KLVEEHS
+1007 A
-1014 SQPDILTLNG
+1014 DILTLNG

-1030 DDDPN
+1030 DNDPN
-1035 VLAGMEEL
+1035 VLAGMVEL
-1043 LKGWKCQV
+1043 LQGWKCHV
-1051 YTASSAQQAK
+1051 YQAASALQAK
-1061 ACVGQFASKIDIVLM
+1061 AQFSKHAHKIDIVLM
-1076 DYQLENNQNGL
+1076 DYQLEDNQNGL
-1087 DLMAELQAMSSRP
+1087 DLMVELQHQSGLP
-1100 IPAILITATIDE
+1100 IAAILITATIDE
-1112 EVVQRTKELGYGYL
+1112 AVVNRAKEQGYGYL

-1136 AVMSATLANSLHNNY
+1136 AVMSATLATSLRTNY
-1151 SAQPSPHFNLV
+1151 AASATTHYSSEEDN
-1162 DPLTD
+1162 